1 MLISPESLR
10 TVFIK
15 LSGFSG
21 ILAVLYCQYYAVTT
35 SIIKKLFTWFANKQ
49 M

>member
-1 MLISPESLR
+1 MLISLESLR

-21 ILAVLYCQYYAVTT
+21 ILAVLYCQYYTVTT